1 MADLFDEYNGY
12 IDMFCENLRRE
23 VKQII
28 EKRQEDYSGKVHLC
42 AIARKTPKLLDIVH
56 QRLDDIW
63 NKLIVVTEITLPFLN
78 WKDIKVILLA
88 DDAIYYGS
96 TFNSVYQQI
105 RRYTPNVRIIPLCC
119 IKATELALPFDKDIL
134 TSSVQRSVGH
144 YFVNCLSIDFRK
156 QCTPFEIEFPVFCVN
171 LPDGLILDKE
181 IFRENLQGI
190 GCMFYIVNNHINQV
204 LEQRQNEMD
213 ISEFG
218 IDLSDDGKTCK
229 KIRFYL
235 KNGCLLVSSICTHP
249 VYQKD
254 LISNIPFDGTIYEE
268 LWKYI
273 TERINGQL
281 KDENYYKTLCIALNF
296 IYSIDTF
303 VYMQG
308 MIKDC
313 ISDSLGGIPISF
325 EFRQREV
332 ILLFGQEIADFMQ
345 DWYRRTFFENKADV
359 SSMHKPMPVN
369 GLYLDDEYLPN
380 DFRFR
385 DYYYAVQNR
394 LSEKFKNVSGMLT
407 ALFYIQNVMLDK
419 MNRSFFLIKEERLK
433 YGHTFGSLAYIF
445 GKNDLLMSDSKNRM
459 DIHRWVDAHI
469 DSATIVPQYIK
480 HNNVEEEAVWIR
492 VFRSGENELYFIS
505 HWARLCVA
513 ILIKELELT
522 GSEMIAQEYF
532 NSLITWIYKKFSLV
546 DYFYDDSTY
555 VYESHTYKMYM
566 TTEEKLVSVYDILY
580 KLEIIT
586 EPRIGY
592 VTLNE
597 DLLDVELKKA
607 SVLPEKLMDS
617 IIEYLT
623 HLHKEFPYIE
633 DYKFYL
639 PFFDAKLYDGSKIK
653 RNEDY
658 LEKLFSFIKNMVNEN
673 FSDSSVMVQQFLSLK
688 KKVYMGVLSERSHTQ
703 DWINTISNNNE
714 ILNQQ
719 IDELIKK
726 ENKKGV
732 LSLLQV
738 INSALIGV
746 IDKKIFVL
754 LQETDNSNV
763 KFLMDYVSG
772 IQENH
777 TSNISFFKKILERGK
792 QVWLF

>member
-1 MADLFDEYNGY
+1 MADLFDEYNVY
-12 IDMFCENLRRE
+12 INLFCDNLIKE

-28 EKRQEDYSGKVHLC
+28 EKRQEDFSGKVHLC
-42 AIARKTPKLLDIVH
+42 AIARKTPKLLDILH
-56 QRLDDIW
+56 KRLDDIW
-63 NKLIVVTEITLPFLN
+63 DKLIIVTEITLPFID

-105 RRYTPNVRIIPLCC
+105 KRYSSNIRIIPICC
-119 IKATELALPFDKDIL
+119 IKATELVLPFDKDIL

-156 QCTPFEIEFPVFCVN
+156 QCSPFEIEFPVFYVN
-171 LPDGLILDKE
+171 LPDGNKFDKE
-181 IFRENLQGI
+181 RFSEIMQEI
-190 GCMFYIVNNHINQV
+190 GCIFYYINNHINQV
-204 LEQRQNEMD
+204 LEQRQNKID

-218 IDLSDDGKTCK
+218 LDLSDNGKICK

-235 KNGCLLVSSICTHP
+235 KGDRLLLSSICTYP

-254 LISNIPFDGTIYEE
+254 LLSNLPFEGTIYEE
-268 LWKYI
+268 LWKHI
-273 TERINGQL
+273 TEKINGQL
-281 KDENYYKTLCIALNF
+281 KDENYYKTLCVALNF
-296 IYSIDTF
+296 IYSIDSF

-313 ISDSLGGIPISF
+313 ISELLGNIPIFF
-325 EFRQREV
+325 EFCQREV
-332 ILLFGQEIADFMQ
+332 ILLFGQEIADYMQ
-345 DWYRRTFFENKADV
+345 DWYRRTFFVNKADV
-359 SSMHKPMPVN
+359 SKLLKPMPVN

-380 DFRFR
+380 DFKFR

-394 LSEKFKNVSGMLT
+394 LPEKFENVSGMLAT
-407 ALFYIQNVMLDK
+407 LFYIQNVMLDK
-419 MNRSFFLIKEERLK
+419 MNRNFFLIKEERLK
-433 YGHTFGSLAYIF
+433 YGHTFGSLAYILEKNNL
-445 GKNDLLMSDSKNRM
+445 GINDLKNRIDM
-459 DIHRWVDAHI
+459 HRWVDAHI

-480 HNNVEEEAVWIR
+480 RNNVEEETVWLR

-505 HWARLCVA
+505 HWARLCTA

-522 GSEMIAQEYF
+522 GTRMIAQDYF
-532 NSLITWIYKKFSLV
+532 NSLITWIYKKFSLI
-546 DYFYDDSTY
+546 DYFYDVSTY
-555 VYESHTYKMYM
+555 MYEPHTYKKYM
-566 TTEEKLVSVYDILY
+566 ITEDKSVSIYEILY

-586 EPRIGY
+586 EPLDGY

-597 DLLDVELKKA
+597 NLLDAELAKA

-623 HLHKEFPYIE
+623 NLHKDFPGIE
-633 DYKFYL
+633 DYKFYI
-639 PFFDAKLYDGSKIK
+639 PFFDAKLYDGSELNE
-653 RNEDY
+653 NEDY
-658 LEKLFSFIKNMVNEN
+658 LEKIFSFIKDIVDDN
-673 FSDSSVMVQQFLSLK
+673 FIDKSVIVKQFSSLK
-688 KKVYMGVLSERSHTQ
+688 KMIYTSVLSKITHTK
-703 DWINTISNNNE
+703 DWTNIVSENDE

-732 LSLLQV
+732 LVLLQI
-738 INSALIGV
+738 INSTMIGV
-746 IDKKIFVL
+746 IDKKILIF
-754 LQETDNSNV
+754 LQEINNSNV
-763 KFLMDYVSG
+763 SFLVDYVSG
-772 IQENH
+772 TQENH

-792 QVWLF
+792 QVWIF